1 MKSKVNELVDG
12 VSKIEN
18 GTITLTELEITVN
31 NARDLYEKLIV
42 IRHKV
47 YEQSIL
53 ETPSYDLSLVEV
65 DLTDLPTDAVSAEPV
80 SNLSEDNSIHF
91 QEEETV
97 VEAEETN
104 DDTLFE
110 IEVNE
115 NESLN
120 PSIEVENTA
129 VSWEMNSDEQEEQID
144 ESNEPMSFENDDLEG
159 EITTV
164 NPVEETIQP
173 STIPT
178 EPIVEEKSAEV
189 SSEWISKLRSMESQL
204 TDSFV
209 MSKLDTLIGSFGLNE
224 RLQFINELF
233 EGSSEAFSDAVK
245 ILDARTGMDTAREK
259 IAEFAQ
265 SNNWNDAD
273 PETVSDFLAKIK
285 RRYA

>member
-115 NESLN
+115 NESSN

-129 VSWEMNSDEQEEQID
+129 VSWEMNSEEQEEQIE

-164 NPVEETIQP
+164 NPEEETIET

>member
-115 NESLN
+115 NESSN
-120 PSIEVENTA
+120 SSIEVENTA
-129 VSWEMNSDEQEEQID
+129 VSWEMNSEEQEEQID

>member
-189 SSEWISKLRSMESQL
+189 SGEWISKLRTMESQL